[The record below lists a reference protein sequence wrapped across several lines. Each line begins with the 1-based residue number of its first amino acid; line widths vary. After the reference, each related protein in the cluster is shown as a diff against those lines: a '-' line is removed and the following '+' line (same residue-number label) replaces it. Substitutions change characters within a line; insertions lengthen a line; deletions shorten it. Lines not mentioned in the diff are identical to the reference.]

1 MHYALFSCYLPYERQ
16 RERDIM
22 HWFHFQNPWKKIRF
36 HFHCK
41 TRYRLST
48 SKVSVSTIGWIF
60 PNVGTRFLRGTNVA
74 SQKFR
79 LSVFSD
85 IPSVFVRAS
94 DLCSLFLV
102 RDSRAHLANPSCFAV
117 EQEYDSCPKVTLGQT
132 PCVVL
137 YWRVRNHEHM
147 FESLVSW

>member
-1 MHYALFSCYLPYERQ
+1 MHYALFSCYLPYERE
-16 RERDIM
+16 REGYNALISFSKHM
-22 HWFHFQNPWKKIRF
+22 EKKVRF
-36 HFHCK
+36 HVHCK

-48 SKVSVSTIGWIF
+48 SKINVSAIGWIF

-79 LSVFSD
+79 LSVCSD

-94 DLCSLFLV
+94 DLCSIFLV
-102 RDSRAHLANPSCFAV
+102 RYSRAHLASPSCFAE
-117 EQEYDSCPKVTLGQT
+117 EQENNCFSKVTRQKSF
-132 PCVVL
+132 VVL